1 MINFSRFRL
10 DNGLRVI
17 VHEDRSTPLV
27 AMNILYDVGSKD
39 ENPSFTGM
47 AHLFEHLMYCGTANI
62 PEYDL
67 PLQLA
72 GGENNAFTNNDIT
85 NYYLTLPSG
94 NIETAFWL
102 ESDRMIEPDF
112 TQKKLDIQKS
122 VVIEEFK
129 QRFLNQPYGD
139 VMLLLRPQAY
149 TIHPYRWPTIG
160 MDISHLENVDLDH
173 VKDFFSRH
181 YTPGNAIVT
190 LAGNIEP
197 VKAYDL
203 TVKWFGSIPA
213 RNRAQRTIP
222 LEPAQTKEKKLTVER
237 NVPSDAL
244 YKAWHMGPRI
254 SEDYS
259 TLDLL
264 TDLLAGGESGRLYN
278 RLVRDK
284 NLFSEINAYIT
295 SDVDPGLV
303 ILSGKLMRGTD
314 IMKAEK
320 AVNEVINELKDSEL
334 SDYELE
340 KVKNRFESSVVL
352 SNTSILNKAMNL
364 SMYELLGDPYMVNM
378 EVESYRAVSRE
389 MMRETAI
396 KYLSPENCTT
406 LFYLTASKK

>member
-1 MINFSRFRL
+1 
-10 DNGLRVI
+10 
-17 VHEDRSTPLV
+17 
-27 AMNILYDVGSKD
+27 
-39 ENPSFTGM
+39 
-47 AHLFEHLMYCGTANI
+47 
-62 PEYDL
+62 
-67 PLQLA
+67 
-72 GGENNAFTNNDIT
+72 
-85 NYYLTLPSG
+85 
-94 NIETAFWL
+94 
-102 ESDRMIEPDF
+102 
-112 TQKKLDIQKS
+112 
-122 VVIEEFK
+122 
-129 QRFLNQPYGD
+129 
-139 VMLLLRPQAY
+139 
-149 TIHPYRWPTIG
+149 
-160 MDISHLENVDLDH
+160 
-173 VKDFFSRH
+173 
-181 YTPGNAIVT
+181 
-190 LAGNIEP
+190 
-197 VKAYDL
+197 
-203 TVKWFGSIPA
+203 
-213 RNRAQRTIP
+213 
-222 LEPAQTKEKKLTVER
+222 
-237 NVPSDAL
+237 
-244 YKAWHMGPRI
+244 MGPRI